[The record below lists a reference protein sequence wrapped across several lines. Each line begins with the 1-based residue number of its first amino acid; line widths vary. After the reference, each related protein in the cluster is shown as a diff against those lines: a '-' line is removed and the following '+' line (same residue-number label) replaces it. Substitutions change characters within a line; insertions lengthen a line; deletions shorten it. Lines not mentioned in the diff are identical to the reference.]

1 MKQKSQNRFL
11 AALLAVAMMLQM
23 LPMLAFAEDAPG
35 TGKKDVAWIGETGYP
50 SLEAAVTA
58 AGDGA
63 TITLGEGVYSLGG
76 TQNTQKVTTKS
87 LTFVGAG
94 VDKTKWQIQAPQTKY
109 GSDGWCNYSFDGS
122 DSITFQDMTVIG
134 SVYPDGTIKAEDT
147 QGYVRVQNIT
157 LKDCVFNGRADY
169 WGYTTTTFDN
179 VTFNAPGT
187 TESGI
192 SDTNYSLWTYTGNT
206 CTFKDCTFYSKGK
219 TINVYRH
226 TDPGEDVTVNF
237 ENCTVNS
244 NFATFALFSKTALN
258 INDRY
263 MGSHKF
269 IINININDPKTITA
283 ARDTT
288 TCSQVFGFGGK
299 TASNS
304 GRTEVY
310 WNNSVEPVW
319 KGGKIQT
326 HSYTDG
332 EHDKAFTYTY
342 SEWKKFDERNEWRD
356 VTKTCDYCHRELE
369 KHQETASVYRLQY
382 NLNGGTGDETA
393 YKDAFSH
400 EKENVTLAAAPTR
413 EGYKFAGWLSLNG
426 KLYNAG
432 SELVLTGDEV
442 FTAQWKKKD
451 EPVVNHTLTVTGG
464 TFAVK
469 NGDIDVTDT
478 LETSTD
484 EASGKQTC
492 LVPDGAEVTV
502 TLDQTKVPEGMVFD
516 LWSTGK
522 FDLPL
527 DQDCKAESIT
537 FTMNGDVDVAAQY
550 RSADIEDGS
559 DVVGPII
566 VGTAVVAG
574 GALVGYTLG
583 TDLVGQMWGLPY
595 FPSNRSALAMMLW
608 EDAGKPMPESEILYP
623 DVGQEEQDM
632 DLQHA
637 ARWAM
642 EHDLM
647 PDLNDQD
654 TELPPEQVKFYPD
667 NMVTKISVLRAW
679 KKAQDLKQNAQ

>member
-23 LPMLAFAEDAPG
+23 LPMLAFAEDATG
-35 TGKKDVAWIGETGYP
+35 TGKPVAWIKDPYDPAKNQGFT
-50 SLEAAVTA
+50 SLEEAVNKA
-58 AGDGA
+58 KSGA
-63 TITLGEGVYSLGG
+63 TIILEEGNYTLYGVPSVGS
-76 TQNTQKVTTKS
+76 TKGKD
-87 LTFVGAG
+87 LTFVGQG
-94 VDKTKWQIQAPQTKY
+94 PDKTTWRIGPTVLNPAFFGKEY
-109 GSDGWCNYSFDGS
+109 NGDYSFDGAGK
-122 DSITFQDMTVIG
+122 ITFKNMTLGTG
-134 SVYPDGTIKAEDT
+134 SADYLGFIRPDQTVVDHCEIYGKT
-147 QGYVRVQNIT
+147 
-157 LKDCVFNGRADY
+157 FY
-169 WGYTTTTFDN
+169 WGYTSAVFTDTTFYAPPKDYAIWTYSSPTMIFDN
-179 VTFNAPGT
+179 CTFNT
-187 TESGI
+187 T
-192 SDTNYSLWTYTGNT
+192 
-206 CTFKDCTFYSKGK
+206 GK
-219 TINVYRH
+219 AVNVY
-226 TDPGEDVTVNF
+226 TDFSAGKHDITVYFN
-237 ENCTVNS
+237 NCTVNS
-244 NFATFALFSKTALN
+244 SILNKQALN
-258 INDRY
+258 INDSNMRPY
-263 MGSHKF
+263 KY
-269 IINININDPKTITA
+269 IIHIDNPQTIDA
-283 ARDTT
+283 ALSNT
-288 TCSQVFGFGGK
+288 TCSQLFGFKEDKSTGFTGNTGYTDVYLGGDL
-299 TASNS
+299 
-304 GRTEVY
+304 
-310 WNNSVEPVW
+310 VW
-319 KGGKIQT
+319 TNGKMKT
-326 HSYTDG
+326 HSYTVG
-332 EHDKAFTYTY
+332 EKEDAYEITGRSDWTP
-342 SEWKKFDERNEWRD
+342 SVERVDECE
-356 VTKTCDYCHRELE
+356 VTKTCKYCGWTKKELE
-369 KHQETASVYRLQY
+369 HASVYRLQY
-382 NLNGGTGDETA
+382 NLNEGDGAENANYNDA
-393 YKDAFSH
+393 YSR
-400 EKENVTLAAAPTR
+400 EKESVKLAAAPTR
-413 EGYKFAGWLSLNG
+413 EGYQFAGWLSQNG
-426 KLYNAG
+426 KLYKAE

-442 FTAQWKKKD
+442 FTAYWKKD

-516 LWSTGK
+516 IWSTGE
-522 FDLPL
+522 LPL
-527 DQDCKAESIT
+527 GQDYKAESIT
-537 FTMNGDVDVAAQY
+537 FTMNDDVDVAAQY

-583 TDLVGQMWGLPY
+583 TDLVGKMWGLPY

>member
-23 LPMLAFAEDAPG
+23 LPMLAFADDAPDAHAVVNKRTG
-35 TGKKDVAWIGETGYP
+35 TSYT
-50 SLEAAVTA
+50 SLEVAVRAAQS
-58 AGDGA
+58 GD
-63 TITLGEGVYSLGG
+63 TIELGEGNYTLFGVPSVGS
-76 TQNTQKVTTKS
+76 TQGKD
-87 LTFVGAG
+87 LTFVGQG
-94 VDKTKWQIQAPQTKY
+94 TDKTTWKIGYKTDQPKAE
-109 GSDGWCNYSFDGS
+109 DCDYSFDGANNIKFEKMKLQCGTG
-122 DSITFQDMTVIG
+122 DYHGFARINNTV
-134 SVYPDGTIKAEDT
+134 VE
-147 QGYVRVQNIT
+147 
-157 LKDCVFNGRADY
+157 DCVINGKTFY
-169 WGYTTTTFDN
+169 WGYQSAEFINTIFNAPSGDYAIWTYSSPIMTFDTC
-179 VTFNAPGT
+179 TFNA
-187 TESGI
+187 SG
-192 SDTNYSLWTYTGNT
+192 
-206 CTFKDCTFYSKGK
+206 KV
-219 TINVYRH
+219 INVY
-226 TDPGEDVTVNF
+226 TDFSAGKHDITVNF
-237 ENCTVNS
+237 NNCTVNS
-244 NFATFALFSKTALN
+244 STFFLYKQALN
-258 INDRY
+258 INDSN
-263 MGSHKF
+263 MGSYKY
-269 IINININDPKTITA
+269 IININDPQTVTA
-283 ARDTT
+283 VRDTT

-299 TASNS
+299 KDNNS

-319 KGGKIQT
+319 KDGKMQT

-332 EHDKAFTYTY
+332 EHDNAFTTSY
-342 SEWKKFDERNEWRD
+342 SEWTRIDARNEMRD
-356 VTKTCDYCHRELE
+356 VTKTCNYCGWF
-369 KHQETASVYRLQY
+369 ETHKEIASVYRLQY
-382 NLNGGTGDETA
+382 NLNEGIGDATA
-393 YKDAFSH
+393 NYNDAFYH
-400 EKENVTLAAAPTR
+400 ENESVKLAAAPTR
-413 EGYKFAGWLSLNG
+413 EGYEFAGWLSLKG
-426 KLYNAG
+426 KLYKAE
-432 SELVLTGDEV
+432 SELEQLTGDEV
-442 FTAQWKKKD
+442 FTAQWKKD

-469 NGDIDVTDT
+469 NGGIDVTDT
-478 LETSTD
+478 LDTSTD

-522 FDLPL
+522 FELPL
-527 DQDCKAESIT
+527 DQDYKAESIT
-537 FTMNGDVDVAAQY
+537 FTMNDDVDVAAQY

>member
-1 MKQKSQNRFL
+1 MKQKSQNRFF

-23 LPMLAFAEDAPG
+23 LPMLAFADDALG
-35 TGKKDVAWIGETGYP
+35 TGKPVAWIGDQGYTSLVDAVKAAKKGETTTII
-50 SLEAAVTA
+50 L
-58 AGDGA
+58 GA
-63 TITLGEGVYSLGG
+63 DNYTLYGIKSDDTTKGKDLTFEGKGPG
-76 TQNTQKVTTKS
+76 VTT
-87 LTFVGAG
+87 
-94 VDKTKWQIQAPQTKY
+94 WQIGPEVPDPSKY
-109 GSDGWCNYSFDGS
+109 GTEYNGDYSFDGAGTV
-122 DSITFQDMTVIG
+122 TFKNMTLR
-134 SVYPDGTIKAEDT
+134 SGTNDYMGFI
-147 QGYVRVQNIT
+147 
-157 LKDCVFNGRADY
+157 RADHTVVDNCVINGKTFY
-169 WGYTTTTFDN
+169 WGYTSAVFKDT
-179 VTFNAPGT
+179 TFNAPAG
-187 TESGI
+187 
-192 SDTNYSLWTYTGNT
+192 DYALWTYCSPTMKFDH
-206 CTFKDCTFYSKGK
+206 CTFNTTGK
-219 TINVYRH
+219 AIYVH
-226 TDPGEDVTVNF
+226 TDGTKQNISVYFD
-237 ENCTVNS
+237 NCTVNS
-244 NFATFALFSKTALN
+244 ELMHNKTAMKIDDSN
-258 INDRY
+258 MDSYKFFIYIN
-263 MGSHKF
+263 
-269 IINININDPKTITA
+269 NINDPQTIDA
-283 ARDTT
+283 ARDTM
-288 TCSQVFGFGGK
+288 TCSKVFGFDGKSACNTGK
-299 TASNS
+299 TD
-304 GRTEVY
+304 VY
-310 WNNSVEPVW
+310 WNDELVW
-319 KGGKIQT
+319 SGGKMLT

-332 EHDKAFTYTY
+332 EHDQAFNYTY
-342 SEWKKFDERNEWRD
+342 SEWKKLDARNDVRDE
-356 VTKTCDYCHRELE
+356 TKTCKYCGWWKTYKDKDL
-369 KHQETASVYRLQY
+369 ASVYRLQY
-382 NLNGGTGDETA
+382 NLNEGVGDETA
-393 YKDAFSH
+393 DYNEHFYR
-400 EKENVTLAAAPTR
+400 ENESVTLAAEPTR
-413 EGYKFAGWLSLNG
+413 EGYQFAGWLSQNG
-426 KLYNAG
+426 KLYKAE

-442 FTAQWKKKD
+442 FTAYWKKD

-469 NGDIDVTDT
+469 NGDIDVTNT

-522 FDLPL
+522 FELPL
-527 DQDCKAESIT
+527 DQDYKAESIA
-537 FTMNGDVDVAAQY
+537 FTMNDDVDVAAQY

-583 TDLVGQMWGLPY
+583 TDLVGKMWGLPY

-637 ARWAM
+637 ARWSM

>member
-1 MKQKSQNRFL
+1 MKQKSQNRFF

-23 LPMLAFAEDAPG
+23 LPMLAFADDAADAHAVMNER
-35 TGKKDVAWIGETGYP
+35 TKIYYEFLKDAVI
-50 SLEAAVTA
+50 AAQS
-58 AGDGA
+58 GD
-63 TITLGEGVYSLGG
+63 TIELGEGNYTLYGVPSVGS
-76 TQNTQKVTTKS
+76 TQGKD
-87 LTFVGAG
+87 LTFVGQG
-94 VDKTKWQIQAPQTKY
+94 PDKTAWNIGALVPDPANFGTEY
-109 GSDGWCNYSFDGS
+109 NGDYSFDGAKTV
-122 DSITFQDMTVIG
+122 TFKNMTLRSGKVDYLGFIRIDNTVVENCVI
-134 SVYPDGTIKAEDT
+134 
-147 QGYVRVQNIT
+147 
-157 LKDCVFNGRADY
+157 NGKTDY
-169 WGYTTTTFDN
+169 WGYTSAVFKDT
-179 VTFNAPGT
+179 TFNAP
-187 TESGI
+187 S
-192 SDTNYSLWTYTGNT
+192 SNYALWTYCSPTMTFDT
-206 CTFKDCTFYSKGK
+206 CTFNANGK
-219 TINVYRH
+219 AINVY
-226 TDPGEDVTVNF
+226 TDYSAGAHDITVNF
-237 ENCTVNS
+237 NNCTVNS
-244 NFATFALFSKTALN
+244 NFQSYVSMFSNNKTALN
-258 INDRY
+258 INDSN
-263 MGSHKF
+263 MGSHKY
-269 IINININDPKTITA
+269 IINITDPHVTA

-288 TCSQVFGFGGK
+288 TCSQVFGYGGK
-299 TASNS
+299 AAT
-304 GRTEVY
+304 
-310 WNNSVEPVW
+310 NNKGKTDVHLNGELVW
-319 KGGKIQT
+319 TNGEMQT

-332 EHDKAFTYTY
+332 EHDKAFTTTY
-342 SEWKKFDERNEWRD
+342 SEWTKFDERNEWRD

-413 EGYKFAGWLSLNG
+413 EGYQFAGWLSLNG
-426 KLYNAG
+426 KLYKAE

-442 FTAQWKKKD
+442 FTAQWKKD

-527 DQDCKAESIT
+527 EQDYKAESIT
-537 FTMNGDVDVAAQY
+537 FTMNDDVDVAAQY

>member
-23 LPMLAFAEDAPG
+23 LPMLAFADDAPDAYAVKIDGKEGSYAKLEDA
-35 TGKKDVAWIGETGYP
+35 VR
-50 SLEAAVTA
+50 AASS
-58 AGDGA
+58 GD
-63 TITLGEGVYSLGG
+63 TIILGEGNYTLYKISSEGM
-76 TQNTQKVTTKS
+76 TKGKN
-87 LTFVGAG
+87 LTFVGQG
-94 VDKTKWQIQAPQTKY
+94 SDKTTWYIGAKVPDPNLLGTEY
-109 GSDGWCNYSFDGS
+109 NGDYSFDGAGTV
-122 DSITFQDMTVIG
+122 TFKNMTLRSGDKDYLGFIRIDNTVVENCVI
-134 SVYPDGTIKAEDT
+134 
-147 QGYVRVQNIT
+147 
-157 LKDCVFNGRADY
+157 NGKTDY
-169 WGYTTTTFDN
+169 WGYTSAKFIDT
-179 VTFNAPGT
+179 TFNAPNGQ
-187 TESGI
+187 
-192 SDTNYSLWTYTGNT
+192 YALWTYCSPIMTFDT
-206 CTFKDCTFYSKGK
+206 CTFNASGK
-219 TINVYRH
+219 VINVY
-226 TDPGEDVTVNF
+226 TDYNAGKHDITVYFN
-237 ENCTVNS
+237 NCTVNS
-244 NFATFALFSKTALN
+244 SSFGKQALN
-258 INDRY
+258 INDSN
-263 MGSHKF
+263 MGSYKY
-269 IINININDPKTITA
+269 IIKIYHPTVTA
-283 ARDTT
+283 ARDTM
-288 TCSQVFGFGGK
+288 TCSQVFGFK
-299 TASNS
+299 YNT

-319 KGGKIQT
+319 KEGKMQT

-332 EHDKAFTYTY
+332 EHDKAFTTTY
-342 SEWKKFDERNEWRD
+342 SEWTKFDERNEWRD

-413 EGYKFAGWLSLNG
+413 EGYQFAGWLSLNG
-426 KLYNAG
+426 KLYKAE

-442 FTAQWKKKD
+442 FTAQWKKN

-516 LWSTGK
+516 LWSTGN
-522 FDLPL
+522 FDLPQ
-527 DQDCKAESIT
+527 DQDYKAESIT

>member
-23 LPMLAFAEDAPG
+23 LPMLAFAEDAE
-35 TGKKDVAWIGETGYP
+35 TDVAWIGETGYP

-58 AGDGA
+58 AGEGA
-63 TITLGEGVYSLGG
+63 TITLGEGEYKLYKDISEG
-76 TQNTQKVTTKS
+76 TLAGKK
-87 LTFVGAG
+87 LTFVGKGA
-94 VDKTKWQIQAPQTKY
+94 DKTIW
-109 GSDGWCNYSFDGS
+109 N
-122 DSITFQDMTVIG
+122 IG
-134 SVYPDGTIKAEDT
+134 YAIDQPKAEDCDYDLGGAEKIT
-147 QGYVRVQNIT
+147 FEKMT
-157 LKDCVFNGRADY
+157 LKCGTGDYHGFARINNTVVEDCVIDGKTFY
-169 WGYTTTTFDN
+169 WGYKSAEFINT
-179 VTFNAPGT
+179 TFNAPNG
-187 TESGI
+187 
-192 SDTNYSLWTYTGNT
+192 DYALWTYSSPTMTFDN
-206 CTFKDCTFYSKGK
+206 CTFNATGK
-219 TINVYRH
+219 VINVY
-226 TDPGEDVTVNF
+226 TDYGAGKRDIKVNF
-237 ENCTVNS
+237 NNCTVNS
-244 NFATFALFSKTALN
+244 ISSFFARKQALN
-258 INDRY
+258 INDSNMAGYRY
-263 MGSHKF
+263 
-269 IINININDPKTITA
+269 IIHINNSTA
-283 ARDTT
+283 NLDEKDRDKT
-288 TCSQVFGFGGK
+288 TCSRMFGFGGK
-299 TASNS
+299 KDNNT
-304 GRTEVY
+304 GRTQVY
-310 WNNSVEPVW
+310 WNDELVW
-319 KGGKIQT
+319 NDGVKLT

-332 EHDKAFTYTY
+332 EHDKAFTTSY
-342 SEWKKFDERNEWRD
+342 SEWTSSDAERIAKRE
-356 VTKTCDYCHRELE
+356 VTKECKYCGWTKKEW
-369 KHQETASVYRLQY
+369 ETASVYRLQY
-382 NLNGGTGDETA
+382 NLNEGVGA
-393 YKDAFSH
+393 
-400 EKENVTLAAAPTR
+400 ENVDYSDANYRQNESVTLKAAPTR
-413 EGYKFAGWLSLNG
+413 EGYQFAGWLSLKG
-426 KLYNAG
+426 KLYKAG
-432 SELVLTGDEV
+432 SELEQLTGDEV
-442 FTAQWKKKD
+442 FTAYWKKD

-478 LETSTD
+478 LETSID

-522 FDLPL
+522 FDLPQE
-527 DQDCKAESIT
+527 QDYKAESIT
-537 FTMNGDVDVAAQY
+537 FTMNDDVDVAAQY

-583 TDLVGQMWGLPY
+583 TDLVGKMWGLPY

>member
-23 LPMLAFAEDAPG
+23 LPMLAFADDALG
-35 TGKKDVAWIGETGYP
+35 TGKVRNKRTGTIYT
-50 SLEAAVTA
+50 SLKEAVQQAES
-58 AGDGA
+58 DD
-63 TITLGEGVYSLGG
+63 TIELGEGNYTLYKIDSAD
-76 TQNTQKVTTKS
+76 TTKGKN
-87 LTFVGAG
+87 LTFVGQG
-94 VDKTKWQIQAPQTKY
+94 PDKTAWNIGDKVPDPAHY
-109 GSDGWCNYSFDGS
+109 GTEYNGDYSFDGAKTV
-122 DSITFQDMTVIG
+122 TFKNMTLRSGNVDYLGFIRIDNTVVENCVI
-134 SVYPDGTIKAEDT
+134 
-147 QGYVRVQNIT
+147 
-157 LKDCVFNGRADY
+157 NGKTDY
-169 WGYTTTTFDN
+169 WGYTSAVFTDT
-179 VTFNAPGT
+179 TFNAPNGQ
-187 TESGI
+187 
-192 SDTNYSLWTYTGNT
+192 YALWTYCSPTMTFNN
-206 CTFKDCTFYSKGK
+206 CTFNANGK
-219 TINVYRH
+219 VINVY
-226 TDPGEDVTVNF
+226 TDYSAGDHDITVNF
-237 ENCTVNS
+237 NNCTVNS
-244 NFATFALFSKTALN
+244 NFSPNVSRFSNNKTALN
-258 INDRY
+258 INDSN
-263 MGSHKF
+263 MGSHKY
-269 IINININDPKTITA
+269 IIKINDPKTITA
-283 ARDTT
+283 ARDKTT
-288 TCSQVFGFGGK
+288 TCSQMFGFGGK
-299 TASNS
+299 AATNNK
-304 GRTEVY
+304 GKTDVY
-310 WNNSVEPVW
+310 LNDELVW
-319 KGGKIQT
+319 TNGEMLT

-332 EHDKAFTYTY
+332 EHDKAFTTTY
-342 SEWKKFDERNEWRD
+342 SEWTRIDARNEWRD
-356 VTKTCDYCHRELE
+356 VTKTCNYCGRLLE
-369 KHQETASVYRLQY
+369 KHREVASVYRLQY
-382 NLNGGTGDETA
+382 NLNEGVGDETA
-393 YKDAFSH
+393 YEDAFSH
-400 EKENVTLAAAPTR
+400 ENESVTLAAAPTR
-413 EGYKFAGWLSLNG
+413 EGYQFAGWLSLNG
-426 KLYNAG
+426 KLYKAG

-442 FTAQWKKKD
+442 FTAQWKKD

-484 EASGKQTC
+484 ETSGKQTC

-527 DQDCKAESIT
+527 DQDYKAESIT

-583 TDLVGQMWGLPY
+583 TDLVGKMWGLPY

-642 EHDLM
+642 EHELL

-654 TELPPEQVKFYPD
+654 AELPPEQVKFYPD

>member
-35 TGKKDVAWIGETGYP
+35 TGEVWNKTKNNKKYT
-50 SLEAAVTA
+50 SLVTA
-58 AGDGA
+58 VQEASSGD
-63 TITLGEGVYSLGG
+63 TIILGEGNYTLFEKNNNHAKAG
-76 TQNTQKVTTKS
+76 NKD
-87 LTFVGAG
+87 LTFVGQGPDVTAWNIG
-94 VDKTKWQIQAPQTKY
+94 AEVPDPSKY
-109 GSDGWCNYSFDGS
+109 GTEYNGDYSFDGAGK
-122 DSITFQDMTVIG
+122 ITFKNMTLRSGKVDYLGFIRPDQTVVDNCVI
-134 SVYPDGTIKAEDT
+134 
-147 QGYVRVQNIT
+147 
-157 LKDCVFNGRADY
+157 NGRTHY
-169 WGYTTTTFDN
+169 WGYTSAVFTDTTFNTPEDDYALWTYSSPTMIFDN
-179 VTFNAPGT
+179 CTFNADGA
-187 TESGI
+187 
-192 SDTNYSLWTYTGNT
+192 
-206 CTFKDCTFYSKGK
+206 KGK
-219 TINVYRH
+219 VINVYTEGTTQDIR
-226 TDPGEDVTVNF
+226 VYFN
-237 ENCTVNS
+237 NCTVNS
-244 NFATFALFSKTALN
+244 SKLGKQVLK
-258 INDRY
+258 INDRFMRPY
-263 MGSHKF
+263 KF
-269 IINININDPKTITA
+269 IVYINNPHINATA
-283 ARDTT
+283 ARDKM
-288 TCSQVFGFGGK
+288 TCSQLFGFGSDQDSNTGYTDVYLNGDLVWTNGK
-299 TASNS
+299 M
-304 GRTEVY
+304 
-310 WNNSVEPVW
+310 
-319 KGGKIQT
+319 KT

-332 EHDKAFTYTY
+332 EKEDAYEITGRSDWTP
-342 SEWKKFDERNEWRD
+342 SVERVDECE
-356 VTKTCDYCHRELE
+356 VTKTCKYCGWTKKELE
-369 KHQETASVYRLQY
+369 HASVYRLQY
-382 NLNGGTGDETA
+382 NLNEGVGDETA
-393 YKDAFSH
+393 YKDAYSR
-400 EKENVTLAAAPTR
+400 EKESVTLAAEPTR
-413 EGYKFAGWLSLNG
+413 EGYQFAGWLSQNG
-426 KLYNAG
+426 KLYKAE

-442 FTAQWKKKD
+442 FTAYWKKD

-469 NGDIDVTDT
+469 DGDIDVTDT

-516 LWSTGK
+516 LWSTGE
-522 FDLPL
+522 LPL
-527 DQDCKAESIT
+527 DQDYKAESIT

>member
-23 LPMLAFAEDAPG
+23 LPMLAFADDAPDAYAVKID
-35 TGKKDVAWIGETGYP
+35 GKEGSYAKLVDAVK
-50 SLEAAVTA
+50 AASS
-58 AGDGA
+58 GD
-63 TITLGEGVYSLGG
+63 TIILGEGNYTLYGIKSDD
-76 TQNTQKVTTKS
+76 TTKGKN
-87 LTFVGAG
+87 LTFVGQG
-94 VDKTKWQIQAPQTKY
+94 PDKTAWNIGDKVPDPSKY
-109 GSDGWCNYSFDGS
+109 GTEYNGDYSFDDAGTV
-122 DSITFQDMTVIG
+122 TFKNMTLRSGVVDYLGFIRIDNTVVENCVI
-134 SVYPDGTIKAEDT
+134 
-147 QGYVRVQNIT
+147 
-157 LKDCVFNGRADY
+157 NGKTDY
-169 WGYTTTTFDN
+169 WGYTSAVFKDT
-179 VTFNAPGT
+179 TFNAP
-187 TESGI
+187 S
-192 SDTNYSLWTYTGNT
+192 SNYALWTYCSPTMTFNN
-206 CTFKDCTFYSKGK
+206 CTFNANGK
-219 TINVYRH
+219 AINVY
-226 TDPGEDVTVNF
+226 TDYSAGDHDITVNF
-237 ENCTVNS
+237 NNCTVNS
-244 NFATFALFSKTALN
+244 NFQSYVSMFSNNKTALN
-258 INDRY
+258 INDSN
-263 MGSHKF
+263 MGSHKY
-269 IINININDPKTITA
+269 IININDPKTITA
-283 ARDTT
+283 ARDKTT
-288 TCSQVFGFGGK
+288 TCSQMFGFGGK
-299 TASNS
+299 AATNNK
-304 GRTEVY
+304 GKTDVY
-310 WNNSVEPVW
+310 LNGELVW
-319 KGGKIQT
+319 TNGKMRT

-332 EHDKAFTYTY
+332 EHDQAFTTTY
-342 SEWKKFDERNEWRD
+342 SEWKTIDARNEWRD
-356 VTKTCDYCHRELE
+356 VTKTCNYCGRLLE
-369 KHQETASVYRLQY
+369 EHKEIASVYRLQY
-382 NLNGGTGDETA
+382 NLNEGAGDETA
-393 YKDAFSH
+393 NYNDAFYH
-400 EKENVTLAAAPTR
+400 ENESVTLAAKPTR
-413 EGYKFAGWLSLNG
+413 EGYEFAGWLSLNG

-432 SELVLTGDEV
+432 SELELTGDEV

-469 NGDIDVTDT
+469 DGDIDVTDT

-516 LWSTGK
+516 LWSTGE
-522 FDLPL
+522 LPL
-527 DQDCKAESIT
+527 DQDYKAESIT

-637 ARWAM
+637 ARWSM

>member
-23 LPMLAFAEDAPG
+23 LPMLAFADGTTG
-35 TGKKDVAWIGETGYP
+35 TGNAHAVKIGNTVYP
-50 SLEAAVTA
+50 SLEAAVRA
-58 AGDGA
+58 AASAPGNSA
-63 TITLGEGVYSLGG
+63 TITLGEGEYELYGAINREEGILVG
-76 TQNTQKVTTKS
+76 KE
-87 LTFVGAG
+87 LTFVGQG
-94 VDKTKWQIQAPQTKY
+94 VGKTTWKIGY
-109 GSDGWCNYSFDGS
+109 RSDEYSGEDADYDLGGAEK
-122 DSITFQDMTVIG
+122 ITFEKMTLQC
-134 SVYPDGTIKAEDT
+134 GTGDYHGFAYIWNT
-147 QGYVRVQNIT
+147 VV
-157 LKDCVFNGRADY
+157 KDCVINGKTDF
-169 WGYTTTTFDN
+169 WGYTSAEFIDT
-179 VTFNAPGT
+179 TFNAPNGQ
-187 TESGI
+187 
-192 SDTNYSLWTYTGNT
+192 YALWTYCSPTMTFDN
-206 CTFKDCTFYSKGK
+206 CTFNASGK
-219 TINVYRH
+219 VINVY
-226 TDPGEDVTVNF
+226 TDYSAEKFDITVNF
-237 ENCTVNS
+237 NNCTVNS
-244 NFATFALFSKTALN
+244 SNGFLDKQALI
-258 INDRY
+258 INDKNRGNY
-263 MGSHKF
+263 KY
-269 IINININDPKTITA
+269 IINIKDPHVTA
-283 ARDTT
+283 ARSTT
-288 TCSQVFGFGGK
+288 TCSQVFGFK
-299 TASNS
+299 YNT

-319 KGGKIQT
+319 KDGEMQT

-332 EHDKAFTYTY
+332 EHDHVVITTY
-342 SEWKKFDERNEWRD
+342 SEWTKFDARNEWRD
-356 VTKTCDYCHRELE
+356 VTKTCDYCHRSKTHKEV
-369 KHQETASVYRLQY
+369 ASVYRLQY
-382 NLNGGTGDETA
+382 NLNGGVGDETA
-393 YKDAFSH
+393 DYNEAFYR
-400 EKENVTLAAAPTR
+400 ENESVTLAAAPKR
-413 EGYKFAGWLSLNG
+413 EGYQFAGWLSLNG
-426 KLYNAG
+426 TLYKAE

-442 FTAQWKKKD
+442 FTAQWKKD

-484 EASGKQTC
+484 ETSGKQTC

-516 LWSTGK
+516 LWSTGN
-522 FDLPL
+522 FDLPQ
-527 DQDCKAESIT
+527 DQDYKAESIA

-574 GALVGYTLG
+574 GALVGYTLD
-583 TDLVGQMWGLPY
+583 TDLVGKMWGLPY

-637 ARWAM
+637 ARWSM

>member
-23 LPMLAFAEDAPG
+23 LPMLAFAAEETTSTAGQPLKAPKVNLVQDNK
-35 TGKKDVAWIGETGYP
+35 TTLCDNVE
-50 SLEAAVTA
+50 SAVTA
-58 AGDGA
+58 AKSGA
-63 TITLGEGVYSLGG
+63 TIELGEGNYTLYNVGSEG
-76 TQNTQKVTTKS
+76 KTKGKD
-87 LTFVGAG
+87 LTFVGQGIGITAWNIG
-94 VDKTKWQIQAPQTKY
+94 AEVPDPKNY
-109 GSDGWCNYSFDGS
+109 GTEYNGDYSFDGAGK
-122 DSITFQDMTVIG
+122 ITFKNMTLRSGDKDYLGFIRPDHTVVDNCVI
-134 SVYPDGTIKAEDT
+134 
-147 QGYVRVQNIT
+147 
-157 LKDCVFNGRADY
+157 NGKTFY
-169 WGYTTTTFDN
+169 WGYTSAVFTDT
-179 VTFNAPGT
+179 TFNAP
-187 TESGI
+187 SK
-192 SDTNYSLWTYTGNT
+192 DYALWTYSSPTMIFDN
-206 CTFKDCTFYSKGK
+206 CTFNTTGK
-219 TINVYRH
+219 AINVYADHEAGSHDIR
-226 TDPGEDVTVNF
+226 VYFN
-237 ENCTVNS
+237 NCTVNS
-244 NFATFALFSKTALN
+244 SILNKQALN
-258 INDRY
+258 INDSNMRPY
-263 MGSHKF
+263 KY
-269 IINININDPKTITA
+269 IIHIDNPQTITA
-283 ARDTT
+283 ALSNT
-288 TCSQVFGFGGK
+288 TCSQLFGFKEDKTTGFTGNTGYTDVYLDGDLVWTDGK
-299 TASNS
+299 M
-304 GRTEVY
+304 
-310 WNNSVEPVW
+310 
-319 KGGKIQT
+319 KT
-326 HSYTDG
+326 HSYTVG
-332 EHDKAFTYTY
+332 EKEDAYEITGRSDWTPSGAERIDKR
-342 SEWKKFDERNEWRD
+342 E
-356 VTKTCDYCHRELE
+356 VTKTCDYCGWTKKEW
-369 KHQETASVYRLQY
+369 ETASVYRLQY
-382 NLNGGTGDETA
+382 NLNEGVGAENVD
-393 YKDAFSH
+393 YSDAFSH
-400 EKENVTLAAAPTR
+400 ENESVTLAAAPTR
-413 EGYKFAGWLSLNG
+413 EGYQFAGWLSLNG
-426 KLYNAG
+426 KLYRAG

-442 FTAQWKKKD
+442 FTAQWKKD

-469 NGDIDVTDT
+469 NGGIDVTDT

-527 DQDCKAESIT
+527 EQDYKAESIT
-537 FTMNGDVDVAAQY
+537 FTMNDDVDVAAQY

>member
-1 MKQKSQNRFL
+1 MT
-11 AALLAVAMMLQM
+11 
-23 LPMLAFAEDAPG
+23 E
-35 TGKKDVAWIGETGYP
+35 KKYVAWIGNKGYT
-50 SLEAAVTA
+50 SLEDAVDAASSVAPT
-58 AGDGA
+58 
-63 TITLGEGVYSLGG
+63 TIKLGEGVYSLGG
-76 TQNTQKVTTKS
+76 TENTQKVTDKS

-94 VDKTKWQIQAPQTKY
+94 VDKTKWQIQAPQAPY

-122 DSITFQDMTVIG
+122 NSITFQDMTVIG

-169 WGYTTTTFDN
+169 WGYTSTTFDN
-179 VTFNAPGT
+179 VTFNSPGT
-187 TESGI
+187 AESEI
-192 SDTNYSLWTYTGNT
+192 NDTNYSLWTYTGKT
-206 CTFKDCTFYSKGK
+206 YTFRDCTFNSKGK

-226 TDPGEDVTVNF
+226 VDPGYDVTVNF

-244 NFATFALFSKTALN
+244 NFALSALFSKTALS
-258 INDRY
+258 IGDHTF
-263 MGSHKF
+263 GSSKYILN
-269 IINININDPKTITA
+269 IINPHVTA
-283 ARDTT
+283 ARDNI
-288 TCSQVFGFGGK
+288 TCSQVFGFGD
-299 TASNS
+299 NS
-304 GRTEVY
+304 GKNTGRTDVY
-310 WNNSVEPVW
+310 LNGALVW
-319 KGGKIQT
+319 TGGKMQT

-332 EHDKAFTYTY
+332 EKEERAYRDGEKEESAYITTDR
-342 SEWKKFDERNEWRD
+342 SEWTPSGAERIDKCE
-356 VTKTCDYCHRELE
+356 VTKKCKYCGWTKKEWE
-369 KHQETASVYRLQY
+369 YASVYRLQY
-382 NLNGGTGDETA
+382 NLNEGVGA
-393 YKDAFSH
+393 
-400 EKENVTLAAAPTR
+400 ENVDYSDANYRQNVSVKLAAAPTR
-413 EGYKFAGWLSLNG
+413 EGYEFAGWLSLKG
-426 KLYNAG
+426 KLYKAE
-432 SELVLTGDEV
+432 SELEQLTGDEV
-442 FTAQWKKKD
+442 FTAQWKKD

-469 NGDIDVTDT
+469 NGGIDVTDT
-478 LETSTD
+478 LDTSTD

-522 FDLPL
+522 FELPL
-527 DQDCKAESIT
+527 DQDYKAESIA

>member
-23 LPMLAFAEDAPG
+23 LPMLAFADDAPG
-35 TGKKDVAWIGETGYP
+35 TGEVLNKRTGTIYTSLKDAVK
-50 SLEAAVTA
+50 AASS
-58 AGDGA
+58 GD
-63 TITLGEGVYSLGG
+63 TIILGEGNYTLYGISSAD
-76 TQNTQKVTTKS
+76 TTKGKD
-87 LTFVGAG
+87 LTFVGQG
-94 VDKTKWQIQAPQTKY
+94 PDKTAWNIGALVPDPANFGTEY
-109 GSDGWCNYSFDGS
+109 NGDYSFDGAKTV
-122 DSITFQDMTVIG
+122 TFKNMTLRSGDKDYLGFIRIDNTVVENCVI
-134 SVYPDGTIKAEDT
+134 
-147 QGYVRVQNIT
+147 
-157 LKDCVFNGRADY
+157 NGETFY
-169 WGYTTTTFDN
+169 WGYKSAVFTNT
-179 VTFNAPGT
+179 TFNAPDGR
-187 TESGI
+187 
-192 SDTNYSLWTYTGNT
+192 YALWTYSSPIMTFDT
-206 CTFKDCTFYSKGK
+206 CTFNASGK
-219 TINVYRH
+219 VINVY
-226 TDPGEDVTVNF
+226 TDFSAGKHDITVNF
-237 ENCTVNS
+237 NNCTVNS
-244 NFATFALFSKTALN
+244 SSGKTALN
-258 INDRY
+258 INDSN
-263 MGSHKF
+263 MGSYKY
-269 IINININDPKTITA
+269 ILNITGDNHVTA
-283 ARDTT
+283 ERDTT
-288 TCSQVFGFGGK
+288 TCTQLFGFGGK
-299 TASNS
+299 LNELIKNSNS
-304 GRTEVY
+304 GRTEV
-310 WNNSVEPVW
+310 NIDGKCVW
-319 KGGKIQT
+319 KEGRMQT
-326 HSYTDG
+326 HAYTDG
-332 EHDKAFTYTY
+332 EHDNAFTTSY
-342 SEWKKFDERNEWRD
+342 SEWETIDARNEWRD
-356 VTKTCDYCHRELE
+356 VTKTCDYCGWS
-369 KHQETASVYRLQY
+369 ETQKEIASVYRLQY
-382 NLNGGTGDETA
+382 NLNEGVGDENA
-393 YKDAFSH
+393 NYNDAFSH
-400 EKENVTLAAAPTR
+400 ENESVTLAAAPTR
-413 EGYKFAGWLSLNG
+413 EGYQFAGWLSLNG
-426 KLYNAG
+426 KLYKAG

-442 FTAQWKKKD
+442 FTAQWKKD

-469 NGDIDVTDT
+469 NGGIDVTDT
-478 LETSTD
+478 LDTSTD

-516 LWSTGK
+516 LWSTGE
-522 FDLPL
+522 LPL
-527 DQDCKAESIT
+527 DQDYKAESIT

-583 TDLVGQMWGLPY
+583 TDLVGKMWGLPY

>member
-11 AALLAVAMMLQM
+11 AALLAVAMMLQI
-23 LPMLAFAEDAPG
+23 LPMLAFADDAPDAYAVKID
-35 TGKKDVAWIGETGYP
+35 GKEGSYAKLVDAVK
-50 SLEAAVTA
+50 AASS
-58 AGDGA
+58 GD
-63 TITLGEGVYSLGG
+63 TIILGEGNYTLYGIKSDD
-76 TQNTQKVTTKS
+76 TTKGKN
-87 LTFVGAG
+87 LTFVGQG
-94 VDKTKWQIQAPQTKY
+94 TDKTAWNIGALVPDPANFGTEY
-109 GSDGWCNYSFDGS
+109 NGDYSFDGAGTV
-122 DSITFQDMTVIG
+122 TFKNMTLRSGDANYLGFIRANNTVVDHCVI
-134 SVYPDGTIKAEDT
+134 
-147 QGYVRVQNIT
+147 
-157 LKDCVFNGRADY
+157 NGKTFY
-169 WGYTTTTFDN
+169 WGYESAVFNNTIFNAPTGDYAIWTYSSPTMTFDN
-179 VTFNAPGT
+179 CTFNA
-187 TESGI
+187 
-192 SDTNYSLWTYTGNT
+192 TG
-206 CTFKDCTFYSKGK
+206 KV
-219 TINVYRH
+219 INVY
-226 TDPGEDVTVNF
+226 TDYGAGKQDITVNF
-237 ENCTVNS
+237 NNCTVKS
-244 NFATFALFSKTALN
+244 ISWTSAATFKTALKIDDHN
-258 INDRY
+258 
-263 MGSHKF
+263 MGSYKY
-269 IINININDPKTITA
+269 IININNPTVTA

-288 TCSQVFGFGGK
+288 TCSQVFGFGDKKGVK
-299 TASNS
+299 EGNNS

-310 WNNSVEPVW
+310 WNNNAEPVW
-319 KGGKIQT
+319 KEGKMQT

-342 SEWKKFDERNEWRD
+342 SEWRKIDARNETRD
-356 VTKTCDYCHRELE
+356 ETKTCNYCGWW
-369 KHQETASVYRLQY
+369 ETYKNKDVASVYRLQY
-382 NLNGGTGDETA
+382 NLNEGVGAENADYNDA
-393 YKDAFSH
+393 YSR
-400 EKENVTLAAAPTR
+400 EKESVKLAAAPTR
-413 EGYKFAGWLSLNG
+413 EGYQFAGWLSLNG
-426 KLYNAG
+426 TLYKAG

-442 FTAQWKKKD
+442 FTAQWKKD

-469 NGDIDVTDT
+469 DGDIDVTDT

-516 LWSTGK
+516 LWSTGN

-527 DQDCKAESIT
+527 DQDYKAESIA
-537 FTMNGDVDVAAQY
+537 FTMTGDVDVAAQY

-637 ARWAM
+637 ARWSM
-642 EHDLM
+642 EHDLL

-654 TELPPEQVKFYPD
+654 AELPPEQVKFYPD

>member
-23 LPMLAFAEDAPG
+23 LPMLAFAEDAAG
-35 TGKKDVAWIGETGYP
+35 TENAYAVMNKRTGTYYE
-50 SLEAAVTA
+50 SLQDAVIAAES
-58 AGDGA
+58 DD
-63 TITLGEGVYSLGG
+63 TITLGEGEYELYGNIKESEKILLG
-76 TQNTQKVTTKS
+76 KE
-87 LTFVGAG
+87 LTFVGQG
-94 VDKTKWQIQAPQTKY
+94 DKTIWKIRY
-109 GSDGWCNYSFDGS
+109 NYEQPVYEDCDYDLGGAEKV
-122 DSITFQDMTVIG
+122 TFENMKLQCGTGDYHGFARINNTV
-134 SVYPDGTIKAEDT
+134 V
-147 QGYVRVQNIT
+147 
-157 LKDCVFNGRADY
+157 KDCTIDGKTFY
-169 WGYTTTTFDN
+169 WGYKSAEFINT
-179 VTFNAPGT
+179 TFNAPGF
-187 TESGI
+187 
-192 SDTNYSLWTYTGNT
+192 DYALWTYCSPTMTFDT
-206 CTFKDCTFYSKGK
+206 CTFNTTGK
-219 TINVYRH
+219 AIYVH
-226 TDPGEDVTVNF
+226 TDGTKQDITVYFN
-237 ENCTVNS
+237 NCTVNS
-244 NFATFALFSKTALN
+244 ELMLNKTAMKIDDSN
-258 INDRY
+258 

-269 IINININDPKTITA
+269 IIYINNPQTIDA
-283 ARDTT
+283 ARDTM
-288 TCSQVFGFGGK
+288 TCSKVFGFDGK
-299 TASNS
+299 SACNT

-310 WNNSVEPVW
+310 WNDSVEPVW
-319 KGGKIQT
+319 KDGKMQT

-342 SEWKKFDERNEWRD
+342 SKWTKFDERNEWRD

-413 EGYKFAGWLSLNG
+413 EGYQFAGWLSLNG
-426 KLYNAG
+426 KLYKAG

-442 FTAQWKKKD
+442 FTAQWKKD

-464 TFAVK
+464 IFAVK

-516 LWSTGK
+516 IWSTGE
-522 FDLPL
+522 LPL
-527 DQDCKAESIT
+527 DQDYKAESIT

-583 TDLVGQMWGLPY
+583 TDLVGKMWGLPY

>member
-23 LPMLAFAEDAPG
+23 LPMLAFAEDALG
-35 TGKKDVAWIGETGYP
+35 TGKVRNKRTGTIYTSLKEAVQQAW
-50 SLEAAVTA
+50 SS
-58 AGDGA
+58 D
-63 TITLGEGVYSLGG
+63 TIELGEGNYTLFEKKNNHAKAG
-76 TQNTQKVTTKS
+76 NKD
-87 LTFVGAG
+87 LTFVGQG
-94 VDKTKWQIQAPQTKY
+94 PDKTAWNIGDEVPDPSKY
-109 GSDGWCNYSFDGS
+109 GTEYNGDYSFDGAGK
-122 DSITFQDMTVIG
+122 ITFKNMTLHSGKVDYLGFIRADHTVVENCVI
-134 SVYPDGTIKAEDT
+134 
-147 QGYVRVQNIT
+147 
-157 LKDCVFNGRADY
+157 NGKTDY
-169 WGYTTTTFDN
+169 WGYTSAVFTDT
-179 VTFNAPGT
+179 TFNAPEGQ
-187 TESGI
+187 
-192 SDTNYSLWTYTGNT
+192 YALWTYCSPTMTFDN
-206 CTFKDCTFYSKGK
+206 CTFNAKGK
-219 TINVYRH
+219 VVNVYTEGTTQDIR
-226 TDPGEDVTVNF
+226 VYFN
-237 ENCTVNS
+237 NCTVNAS
-244 NFATFALFSKTALN
+244 SKLGKQALT
-258 INDRY
+258 INDCFMRPY
-263 MGSHKF
+263 KF
-269 IINININDPKTITA
+269 IVYINNPHINADATLDK
-283 ARDTT
+283 T
-288 TCSQVFGFGGK
+288 TCSKLFGFDNETAKNNGYTDVYLNGDLVWTNGK
-299 TASNS
+299 M
-304 GRTEVY
+304 
-310 WNNSVEPVW
+310 
-319 KGGKIQT
+319 KT

-332 EHDKAFTYTY
+332 EHDKAFTPSY
-342 SEWKKFDERNEWRD
+342 SEWTSSGADRIDKCE
-356 VTKTCDYCHRELE
+356 VTKTCDYCGWTKKEWE
-369 KHQETASVYRLQY
+369 YASVYRLQY
-382 NLNGGTGDETA
+382 NLNEGIGDATA
-393 YKDAFSH
+393 DYSDANYR
-400 EKENVTLAAAPTR
+400 ENESVTLAAAPTR
-413 EGYKFAGWLSLNG
+413 EGYQFAGWLSLKG
-426 KLYNAG
+426 KLYNAEE
-432 SELVLTGDEV
+432 SVPALTGDEV
-442 FTAQWKKKD
+442 FTAQWKKD

-516 LWSTGK
+516 LWSTGE
-522 FDLPL
+522 LPL
-527 DQDCKAESIT
+527 DQDYKAESIT
-537 FTMNGDVDVAAQY
+537 FTMNDDVDVAAQY

-583 TDLVGQMWGLPY
+583 TDLVGKMWGLPY

-642 EHDLM
+642 EHELL

-654 TELPPEQVKFYPD
+654 AELPPEQVKFYPD

>member
-23 LPMLAFAEDAPG
+23 LPMLAFADGTTG
-35 TGKKDVAWIGETGYP
+35 TGNAHAVKIGNTVYP
-50 SLEAAVTA
+50 SLEAAVRA
-58 AGDGA
+58 AASAPGNSA
-63 TITLGEGVYSLGG
+63 TITLGEGEYELYGAINREEGILVG
-76 TQNTQKVTTKS
+76 KE
-87 LTFVGAG
+87 LTFVGQG
-94 VDKTKWQIQAPQTKY
+94 VGKTTWKIGY
-109 GSDGWCNYSFDGS
+109 RSDEYSGEDADYDLGGAEK
-122 DSITFQDMTVIG
+122 ITFEKMTLQC
-134 SVYPDGTIKAEDT
+134 GTGDYHGFAYIWNT
-147 QGYVRVQNIT
+147 VV
-157 LKDCVFNGRADY
+157 KDCVINGKTDF
-169 WGYTTTTFDN
+169 WGYTSAEFIDT
-179 VTFNAPGT
+179 TFNAPNGQ
-187 TESGI
+187 
-192 SDTNYSLWTYTGNT
+192 YALWTYCSPTMTFDN
-206 CTFKDCTFYSKGK
+206 CTFNASGK
-219 TINVYRH
+219 VINVY
-226 TDPGEDVTVNF
+226 TDYSAEKFDITVNF
-237 ENCTVNS
+237 NNCTVNS
-244 NFATFALFSKTALN
+244 SNGFLDKQALI
-258 INDRY
+258 INDKNRGNY
-263 MGSHKF
+263 KY
-269 IINININDPKTITA
+269 IINIKDPHVTA
-283 ARDTT
+283 ARSTT
-288 TCSQVFGFGGK
+288 TCSQVFGFK
-299 TASNS
+299 YNT

-319 KGGKIQT
+319 KDGEMQT

-332 EHDKAFTYTY
+332 EHDHVVITTY
-342 SEWKKFDERNEWRD
+342 SEWTKFDARNEWRD
-356 VTKTCDYCHRELE
+356 VTKTCDYCHRSKTHKEV
-369 KHQETASVYRLQY
+369 ASVYRLQY
-382 NLNGGTGDETA
+382 NLNGGVGDETA
-393 YKDAFSH
+393 DYNEAFYR
-400 EKENVTLAAAPTR
+400 ENESVTLAAEPTR
-413 EGYKFAGWLSLNG
+413 EGYQFAGWLSLNG
-426 KLYNAG
+426 TLYKAE

-442 FTAQWKKKD
+442 FTAQWKKD

-469 NGDIDVTDT
+469 DGGIDVTDT

-522 FDLPL
+522 FELPL
-527 DQDCKAESIT
+527 EQDYKAESIA
-537 FTMNGDVDVAAQY
+537 FTMNDDVDVAAQY

-583 TDLVGQMWGLPY
+583 TDLVGKMWGLPY

-667 NMVTKISVLRAW
+667 NMVTKIGVLRAW

>member
-1 MKQKSQNRFL
+1 MKQKSQNRFF

-23 LPMLAFAEDAPG
+23 LPMLAFADDALG
-35 TGKKDVAWIGETGYP
+35 TGKVRNKRTGTIYT
-50 SLEAAVTA
+50 SLVTA
-58 AGDGA
+58 VQEAWSGD
-63 TITLGEGVYSLGG
+63 TIELGEGNYTLFEKNNNHAKAG
-76 TQNTQKVTTKS
+76 NKN
-87 LTFVGAG
+87 LTFVGQG
-94 VDKTKWQIQAPQTKY
+94 PDKTAWNIGDEVPDPSKY
-109 GSDGWCNYSFDGS
+109 GTEYNGDYSFDGAGK
-122 DSITFQDMTVIG
+122 ITFKNMTLRSGNVDYLGFIRPDQTVVDHCVI
-134 SVYPDGTIKAEDT
+134 
-147 QGYVRVQNIT
+147 
-157 LKDCVFNGRADY
+157 NGKTAY
-169 WGYTTTTFDN
+169 WGYTSAVFTDTTFNTPENDYALWTYSSPTMIFDN
-179 VTFNAPGT
+179 CTFNA
-187 TESGI
+187 
-192 SDTNYSLWTYTGNT
+192 NGN
-206 CTFKDCTFYSKGK
+206 KGK
-219 TINVYRH
+219 VINVYTEGTTQDIR
-226 TDPGEDVTVNF
+226 VYFN
-237 ENCTVNS
+237 NCTVNS
-244 NFATFALFSKTALN
+244 SKLGKQVLK
-258 INDRY
+258 INDRFMRPY
-263 MGSHKF
+263 KF
-269 IINININDPKTITA
+269 IVYINNPHINATA
-283 ARDTT
+283 ARDKM
-288 TCSQVFGFGGK
+288 TCSQLFGFDSDQDSNTGYTDVYLDGDLVWTNGK
-299 TASNS
+299 M
-304 GRTEVY
+304 
-310 WNNSVEPVW
+310 
-319 KGGKIQT
+319 KT

-332 EHDKAFTYTY
+332 EKEDAYEITGRSDWTP
-342 SEWKKFDERNEWRD
+342 SVERVDECE
-356 VTKTCDYCHRELE
+356 VTKKCKYCGWTKKELE
-369 KHQETASVYRLQY
+369 HASVYRLQY
-382 NLNGGTGDETA
+382 NLNEGDGDETA
-393 YKDAFSH
+393 YKDAYSR
-400 EKENVTLAAAPTR
+400 EKESVKLAAAPTR
-413 EGYKFAGWLSLNG
+413 EGYQFAGWLSQNG
-426 KLYNAG
+426 KLYKAE

-442 FTAQWKKKD
+442 FTAYWKKD

-469 NGDIDVTDT
+469 DGDIDVTDT

-527 DQDCKAESIT
+527 DQDYKAESIA
-537 FTMNGDVDVAAQY
+537 FTMNDDVDVAAQY

-583 TDLVGQMWGLPY
+583 TDLVGKMWGLPY

-654 TELPPEQVKFYPD
+654 AELPPEQVKFYPD

>member
-35 TGKKDVAWIGETGYP
+35 TGEVLNKRTGTIYT
-50 SLEAAVTA
+50 SLVDAVREAES
-58 AGDGA
+58 DD
-63 TITLGEGVYSLGG
+63 TITLGEGNYTLYKISSGG
-76 TQNTQKVTTKS
+76 MTNGKN
-87 LTFVGAG
+87 LTFVGQG
-94 VDKTKWQIQAPQTKY
+94 PDKTAWNIGAKVPDPANFGTEY
-109 GSDGWCNYSFDGS
+109 NGDYSFDGAGTV
-122 DSITFQDMTVIG
+122 TFKNMTLRSGNANYLGFIRANNTVVDHCVI
-134 SVYPDGTIKAEDT
+134 
-147 QGYVRVQNIT
+147 
-157 LKDCVFNGRADY
+157 NGKTFY
-169 WGYTTTTFDN
+169 WGYESAKFINT
-179 VTFNAPGT
+179 TFNAP
-187 TESGI
+187 SGDYAI
-192 SDTNYSLWTYTGNT
+192 WTYSSPIMTFDT
-206 CTFKDCTFYSKGK
+206 CTFNATGK
-219 TINVYRH
+219 VINVY
-226 TDPGEDVTVNF
+226 TDYGAGKQDITVNF
-237 ENCTVNS
+237 NNCTVNS
-244 NFATFALFSKTALN
+244 STFFLYKQALN
-258 INDRY
+258 INDSN
-263 MGSHKF
+263 MGSYKY
-269 IINININDPKTITA
+269 IININDPQTVTA
-283 ARDTT
+283 VRDTT

-299 TASNS
+299 KDNNS

-319 KGGKIQT
+319 KDGKMQT

-332 EHDKAFTYTY
+332 EHDNAFTTSY
-342 SEWKKFDERNEWRD
+342 SEWETIDARNEWRD
-356 VTKTCDYCHRELE
+356 VTKTCDYCGWS
-369 KHQETASVYRLQY
+369 ETQKEIASVYRLQY
-382 NLNGGTGDETA
+382 NLNEGVGDENA
-393 YKDAFSH
+393 NYNDAFSH
-400 EKENVTLAAAPTR
+400 ENESVTLAAAPTR
-413 EGYKFAGWLSLNG
+413 EGYQFAGWLSLNG
-426 KLYNAG
+426 KLYKAG

-442 FTAQWKKKD
+442 FTAQWKKD

-522 FDLPL
+522 FDLPQE
-527 DQDCKAESIT
+527 QDYKAESIT
-537 FTMNGDVDVAAQY
+537 FTMNDDVDVAAQY

>member
-23 LPMLAFAEDAPG
+23 LPMLAFAEDALG
-35 TGKKDVAWIGETGYP
+35 IGEVRNKRTSTKYT
-50 SLEAAVTA
+50 SLVKAVEEAQS
-58 AGDGA
+58 GD
-63 TITLGEGVYSLGG
+63 TIELGEGNYTLY
-76 TQNTQKVTTKS
+76 KVDSIGRTKGKD
-87 LTFVGAG
+87 LTFVGQG
-94 VDKTKWQIQAPQTKY
+94 TDKTAWNIGALVQDPKY
-109 GSDGWCNYSFDGS
+109 YGTEYNGDYSFDGAGTV
-122 DSITFQDMTVIG
+122 TFKNMTLRSGNANYLGFIRANNTVVDNCVI
-134 SVYPDGTIKAEDT
+134 
-147 QGYVRVQNIT
+147 
-157 LKDCVFNGRADY
+157 NGKTFY
-169 WGYTTTTFDN
+169 WGYQSAEFINT
-179 VTFNAPGT
+179 TFNAPNF
-187 TESGI
+187 
-192 SDTNYSLWTYTGNT
+192 DYALWTYSSPTMTFDT
-206 CTFKDCTFYSKGK
+206 CTFNATGK
-219 TINVYRH
+219 VINVY
-226 TDPGEDVTVNF
+226 TDYSAGKHDIRVYFN
-237 ENCTVNS
+237 NCTVNS
-244 NFATFALFSKTALN
+244 YSFGKQALN
-258 INDRY
+258 INDSN
-263 MGSHKF
+263 MGNYKY
-269 IINININDPKTITA
+269 IIKIYHPTVTA
-283 ARDTT
+283 ARDTM
-288 TCSQVFGFGGK
+288 TCSQVFGFGGNK
-299 TASNS
+299 DNNS

-310 WNNSVEPVW
+310 WNGDLVW
-319 KGGKIQT
+319 KDRKMQT

-332 EHDKAFTYTY
+332 EKEERAYRDGEKEEGAYRITDR
-342 SEWKKFDERNEWRD
+342 SEWTPSDVERIDKRE
-356 VTKTCDYCHRELE
+356 VTKKCKYCGWTKKEWE
-369 KHQETASVYRLQY
+369 YASVYRLQY
-382 NLNGGTGDETA
+382 NLNEGVGA
-393 YKDAFSH
+393 
-400 EKENVTLAAAPTR
+400 ENVDYSDANYRQNESVKLEAAPTR
-413 EGYKFAGWLSLNG
+413 EGYQFAGWLSQNG
-426 KLYNAG
+426 KLYKAE

-442 FTAQWKKKD
+442 FTAYWKKD

-527 DQDCKAESIT
+527 EQDYKAESIT
-537 FTMNGDVDVAAQY
+537 FTMNDDVDVAAQY

>member
-23 LPMLAFAEDAPG
+23 LPMLAFADDAPDAHAVKID
-35 TGKKDVAWIGETGYP
+35 GKEGSYAKLVDAVK
-50 SLEAAVTA
+50 AASS
-58 AGDGA
+58 GD
-63 TITLGEGVYSLGG
+63 TIILGEGNYTLYGIKSDD
-76 TQNTQKVTTKS
+76 TTKGKN
-87 LTFVGAG
+87 LTFVGQG
-94 VDKTKWQIQAPQTKY
+94 PDKTAWNIGAKVPDPANFGTEY
-109 GSDGWCNYSFDGS
+109 NGDYSFDGAGK
-122 DSITFQDMTVIG
+122 ITFKNMKLLSGKVDYLGFIRPNQTVVDHCDIYG
-134 SVYPDGTIKAEDT
+134 KT
-147 QGYVRVQNIT
+147 
-157 LKDCVFNGRADY
+157 FY
-169 WGYTTTTFDN
+169 WGYTSAVFTDTNFYAPDKDYAIWTYSSPTMEFDN
-179 VTFNAPGT
+179 CTFNT
-187 TESGI
+187 T
-192 SDTNYSLWTYTGNT
+192 
-206 CTFKDCTFYSKGK
+206 GK
-219 TINVYRH
+219 AINVY
-226 TDPGEDVTVNF
+226 TDYSAGKHDITVYFN
-237 ENCTVNS
+237 NCTVLNS
-244 NFATFALFSKTALN
+244 GSELKTALN
-258 INDRY
+258 INDSNMRPFKY
-263 MGSHKF
+263 
-269 IINININDPKTITA
+269 IIYIHNPQTINA
-283 ARDTT
+283 ALDTT
-288 TCSQVFGFGGK
+288 TCSRMFGFGGK
-299 TASNS
+299 EKEATNNK
-304 GRTEVY
+304 GKTDVY
-310 WNNSVEPVW
+310 VEGDLVW
-319 KGGKIQT
+319 TDGKMKT
-326 HSYTDG
+326 HSYTEG
-332 EHDKAFTYTY
+332 EKEDAYEITGRSDWTP
-342 SEWKKFDERNEWRD
+342 SVERVDECE
-356 VTKTCDYCHRELE
+356 VTKTCKYCGWTKKEW
-369 KHQETASVYRLQY
+369 ETASVYRLQY
-382 NLNGGTGDETA
+382 NLNEGVGDETA
-393 YKDAFSH
+393 NYNDAFYH
-400 EKENVTLAAAPTR
+400 ENESVTLAAAPTR
-413 EGYKFAGWLSLNG
+413 EGYQFAGWLSLNG
-426 KLYNAG
+426 KLYKAG

-442 FTAQWKKKD
+442 FTALWKKD

-469 NGDIDVTDT
+469 DGDIDVTDT

-502 TLDQTKVPEGMVFD
+502 TLDQTKVPDGMVFD

-522 FDLPL
+522 FELPL
-527 DQDCKAESIT
+527 EQDYKAESIT
-537 FTMNGDVDVAAQY
+537 FTMNDDVDVAAQY

-637 ARWAM
+637 ARWSM

>member
-23 LPMLAFAEDAPG
+23 LPMLAFAEDALG
-35 TGKKDVAWIGETGYP
+35 TGKVRNKRTGTIYT
-50 SLEAAVTA
+50 SLVTA
-58 AGDGA
+58 VQEAWSGD
-63 TITLGEGVYSLGG
+63 TIELGEGNYTLFEKNNNHAKAG
-76 TQNTQKVTTKS
+76 NKD
-87 LTFVGAG
+87 LTFVGQGPEVTTWIIGAM
-94 VDKTKWQIQAPQTKY
+94 VPNPALF
-109 GSDGWCNYSFDGS
+109 GSEYNGDYSFDGAGK
-122 DSITFQDMTVIG
+122 ITFKNMKLLSDDKGYGKAANYLGFIRPDQTV
-134 SVYPDGTIKAEDT
+134 VDH
-147 QGYVRVQNIT
+147 
-157 LKDCVFNGRADY
+157 CVINGKTFY
-169 WGYTTTTFDN
+169 WGYTSAVFTDT
-179 VTFNAPGT
+179 TFNAPS
-187 TESGI
+187 EDYAI
-192 SDTNYSLWTYTGNT
+192 WTYSSPTMIFDN
-206 CTFKDCTFYSKGK
+206 CTFNTTGK
-219 TINVYRH
+219 AINVYADYEAGQHDIR
-226 TDPGEDVTVNF
+226 VYFN
-237 ENCTVNS
+237 NCTVNS
-244 NFATFALFSKTALN
+244 SILNKQALN
-258 INDRY
+258 INDSNMRPY
-263 MGSHKF
+263 KY
-269 IINININDPKTITA
+269 IIHIDNPQTIDA
-283 ARDTT
+283 ALSNT
-288 TCSQVFGFGGK
+288 TCSQLFGFKEDKSTGFTGNTGYTDVYLGGDL
-299 TASNS
+299 
-304 GRTEVY
+304 
-310 WNNSVEPVW
+310 VW
-319 KGGKIQT
+319 TNGKMKT
-326 HSYTDG
+326 HSYTVG
-332 EHDKAFTYTY
+332 EKEDAYEITGRSDWTP
-342 SEWKKFDERNEWRD
+342 SVERVDECE
-356 VTKTCDYCHRELE
+356 VTKTCKYCGWTKKELE
-369 KHQETASVYRLQY
+369 HASVYRLQY
-382 NLNGGTGDETA
+382 NLNEGVDDETA
-393 YKDAFSH
+393 YKDAYSR
-400 EKENVTLAAAPTR
+400 EKESVKLAAAPTR
-413 EGYKFAGWLSLNG
+413 EGYQFAGWLSQNG
-426 KLYNAG
+426 KLYKAE

-442 FTAQWKKKD
+442 FTAYWKKD

-469 NGDIDVTDT
+469 NGGIDVTDT
-478 LETSTD
+478 LDTSTD
-484 EASGKQTC
+484 ETSGKQTC

-516 LWSTGK
+516 LWSTGE
-522 FDLPL
+522 LPL
-527 DQDCKAESIT
+527 DQDYKAESIT

-647 PDLNDQD
+647 PDLNNQD

>member
-23 LPMLAFAEDAPG
+23 LPMLAFAEDATG
-35 TGKKDVAWIGETGYP
+35 TGETYVAWIGDQGYT
-50 SLEAAVTA
+50 SLVDAVNAAKKGTTT
-58 AGDGA
+58 
-63 TITLGEGVYSLGG
+63 TITLGEGEYDLYKKISENELAG
-76 TQNTQKVTTKS
+76 KE
-87 LTFVGAG
+87 LTFVGKGA
-94 VDKTKWQIQAPQTKY
+94 DKTIW
-109 GSDGWCNYSFDGS
+109 N
-122 DSITFQDMTVIG
+122 IG
-134 SVYPDGTIKAEDT
+134 YAIDQPKAEDGDYDLGGAEKVT
-147 QGYVRVQNIT
+147 FEKMTLQCGTGDYHGFVRIHNTVV
-157 LKDCVFNGRADY
+157 KDCVINGKTFY
-169 WGYTTTTFDN
+169 WGYTSAVFKDT
-179 VTFNAPGT
+179 TFNAP
-187 TESGI
+187 SGDYAI
-192 SDTNYSLWTYTGNT
+192 WTYSSPTM
-206 CTFKDCTFYSKGK
+206 TFDNCIFNASGK
-219 TINVYRH
+219 VINVY
-226 TDPGEDVTVNF
+226 TDYGAGKQDITVNF
-237 ENCTVNS
+237 DNCTVNS
-244 NFATFALFSKTALN
+244 STFFIYKQALN
-258 INDRY
+258 INDSN
-263 MGSHKF
+263 MGNCKY
-269 IINININDPKTITA
+269 IININDPTVTA
-283 ARDTT
+283 VRDTT

-299 TASNS
+299 KGNNT
-304 GRTEVY
+304 GHTEVY

-319 KGGKIQT
+319 KEGKMQT

-332 EHDKAFTYTY
+332 EHDKAFTTTY
-342 SEWKKFDERNEWRD
+342 SEWTKFDERNEWRD
-356 VTKTCDYCHRELE
+356 ATTTCNYCHRELE

-382 NLNGGTGDETA
+382 NLNEGVGAENADYNDA
-393 YKDAFSH
+393 YSR
-400 EKENVTLAAAPTR
+400 EKESVTLAAAPTR
-413 EGYKFAGWLSLNG
+413 EGYQFAGWLSLNG

-442 FTAQWKKKD
+442 FTAQWKKD

-492 LVPDGAEVTV
+492 LVSDGAEVTV

-527 DQDCKAESIT
+527 DQDYKAESIA

-583 TDLVGQMWGLPY
+583 TDLVGKMWGLPY

-637 ARWAM
+637 ARWSM

>member
-23 LPMLAFAEDAPG
+23 LPMLAFADDAPG
-35 TGKKDVAWIGETGYP
+35 TGETYVAWNENQGHKGYP
-50 SLEAAVTA
+50 SLEAAVENA
-58 AGDGA
+58 SSDD
-63 TITLGEGVYSLGG
+63 TITLGEGNYTLYNIPS
-76 TQNTQKVTTKS
+76 TDTTKGKN
-87 LTFVGAG
+87 LTFVGQG
-94 VDKTKWQIQAPQTKY
+94 PDKTAWNIGDKVPDPKNY
-109 GSDGWCNYSFDGS
+109 GTEYNGDYSFDGAKTV
-122 DSITFQDMTVIG
+122 TFKNMTLRSGKVDYLGFIRIDNTVVENCVI
-134 SVYPDGTIKAEDT
+134 
-147 QGYVRVQNIT
+147 
-157 LKDCVFNGRADY
+157 NGKTDY
-169 WGYTTTTFDN
+169 WGYTSAVFKDT
-179 VTFNAPGT
+179 TFNAPNGQ
-187 TESGI
+187 
-192 SDTNYSLWTYTGNT
+192 YALWTYCSPIMTFDT
-206 CTFKDCTFYSKGK
+206 CTFNANGK
-219 TINVYRH
+219 AINVY
-226 TDPGEDVTVNF
+226 TDYSAGDHDITVNF
-237 ENCTVNS
+237 NNCTVNS
-244 NFATFALFSKTALN
+244 NFQSYVSMFSNNKTALN
-258 INDRY
+258 INDSN
-263 MGSHKF
+263 MGSHKY
-269 IINININDPKTITA
+269 IININDPKTITA
-283 ARDTT
+283 ARDKTT
-288 TCSQVFGFGGK
+288 TCSQMFGFGGK
-299 TASNS
+299 AATNNK
-304 GRTEVY
+304 GKTDVY
-310 WNNSVEPVW
+310 LNGELVW
-319 KGGKIQT
+319 TNGKMQT

-332 EHDKAFTYTY
+332 EHDQAFTTTY
-342 SEWKKFDERNEWRD
+342 SEWKTIDARNEWRD
-356 VTKTCDYCHRELE
+356 VTKTCNYCGRLLE
-369 KHQETASVYRLQY
+369 EHKEIASVYRLQY
-382 NLNGGTGDETA
+382 NLNEGDGAENADYNDA
-393 YKDAFSH
+393 YSR
-400 EKENVTLAAAPTR
+400 EKESVTLAAAPTR
-413 EGYKFAGWLSLNG
+413 EGYQFAGWLSFNG

-442 FTAQWKKKD
+442 FTAYWKKD

-469 NGDIDVTDT
+469 DGDIDVTDT

-492 LVPDGAEVTV
+492 FVPDGAEVTV
-502 TLDQTKVPEGMVFD
+502 TLDQTKVPDGMLFD

-522 FDLPL
+522 FELPL
-527 DQDCKAESIT
+527 EQDYKAESIT

>member
-23 LPMLAFAEDAPG
+23 LPMLAFADDAADAYAVKIDGKEGSYAKLEDA
-35 TGKKDVAWIGETGYP
+35 VR
-50 SLEAAVTA
+50 AASS
-58 AGDGA
+58 GD
-63 TITLGEGVYSLGG
+63 TIILGEGNYTLY
-76 TQNTQKVTTKS
+76 NKIDKAEIKDKD
-87 LTFVGAG
+87 LTFVGQG
-94 VDKTKWQIQAPQTKY
+94 PDKTAWNIGAKVPDPANFGTEY
-109 GSDGWCNYSFDGS
+109 RGDYSFDGAGTV
-122 DSITFQDMTVIG
+122 TFKNMTLRSGNANYLGFIRANNTVVDHCVI
-134 SVYPDGTIKAEDT
+134 
-147 QGYVRVQNIT
+147 
-157 LKDCVFNGRADY
+157 NGKTFY
-169 WGYTTTTFDN
+169 WGYESAKFINT
-179 VTFNAPGT
+179 TFNAP
-187 TESGI
+187 SGDYAI
-192 SDTNYSLWTYTGNT
+192 WTYSSPIMTFDT
-206 CTFKDCTFYSKGK
+206 CTFNATGK
-219 TINVYRH
+219 VINVY
-226 TDPGEDVTVNF
+226 TDYGAGKQDITVNF
-237 ENCTVNS
+237 NNCTVKS
-244 NFATFALFSKTALN
+244 ISWTSAATFKTALKIDDHN
-258 INDRY
+258 
-263 MGSHKF
+263 MGNYKY
-269 IINININDPKTITA
+269 IINITDPNVTA

-288 TCSQVFGFGGK
+288 TCSQVFGFGDKKGVK
-299 TASNS
+299 EGNNS

-310 WNNSVEPVW
+310 WNNNAEPVW
-319 KGGKIQT
+319 KEGKMQT

-342 SEWKKFDERNEWRD
+342 SEWRKIDARNETRD
-356 VTKTCDYCHRELE
+356 ETKTCNYCGWW
-369 KHQETASVYRLQY
+369 ETYKNKDVASVYRLQY
-382 NLNGGTGDETA
+382 NLNEGVGAENADYNDA
-393 YKDAFSH
+393 YSR
-400 EKENVTLAAAPTR
+400 EKESVKLEAAPTR
-413 EGYKFAGWLSLNG
+413 EGYQFAGWLSLNG
-426 KLYNAG
+426 KLYKAG
-432 SELVLTGDEV
+432 SELELTGDEV
-442 FTAQWKKKD
+442 FTAQWKKD

-516 LWSTGK
+516 LWSTGE
-522 FDLPL
+522 LPL
-527 DQDCKAESIT
+527 DQDYKAESIT

>member
-23 LPMLAFAEDAPG
+23 LPMLAFADDAPDAYAVKID
-35 TGKKDVAWIGETGYP
+35 GKEGSYAKLVDAVK
-50 SLEAAVTA
+50 AASS
-58 AGDGA
+58 GD
-63 TITLGEGVYSLGG
+63 TIILGEGNYTLYGIKSDD
-76 TQNTQKVTTKS
+76 TTKGKN
-87 LTFVGAG
+87 LTFVGQG
-94 VDKTKWQIQAPQTKY
+94 PDKTAWNIGDKVPDPSKY
-109 GSDGWCNYSFDGS
+109 GTEYNGDYSFDGAKTV
-122 DSITFQDMTVIG
+122 TFKNMTLRSGVVDYLGFIRIDNTVVENCVI
-134 SVYPDGTIKAEDT
+134 
-147 QGYVRVQNIT
+147 
-157 LKDCVFNGRADY
+157 NGKTDY
-169 WGYTTTTFDN
+169 WGYTSAVFKDT
-179 VTFNAPGT
+179 TFNAP
-187 TESGI
+187 S
-192 SDTNYSLWTYTGNT
+192 SNYALWTYCSPTMTFNN
-206 CTFKDCTFYSKGK
+206 CTFNANGK
-219 TINVYRH
+219 AINVY
-226 TDPGEDVTVNF
+226 TDYSAGDHDITVNF
-237 ENCTVNS
+237 NNCTVNS
-244 NFATFALFSKTALN
+244 NFQSYVSMFSNNKTALN
-258 INDRY
+258 INDSN
-263 MGSHKF
+263 MGSHKY
-269 IINININDPKTITA
+269 IININDPKTITA
-283 ARDTT
+283 ARDKTT
-288 TCSQVFGFGGK
+288 TCSQMFGFGGK
-299 TASNS
+299 AATNNK
-304 GRTEVY
+304 GKTDVY
-310 WNNSVEPVW
+310 LNGELVW
-319 KGGKIQT
+319 TNGKMQT

-332 EHDKAFTYTY
+332 EHDQAFTTTY
-342 SEWKKFDERNEWRD
+342 SDWTRIDARNEWRD
-356 VTKTCDYCHRELE
+356 VTKTCNYCGWSEKHREV
-369 KHQETASVYRLQY
+369 ASVYRLQY
-382 NLNGGTGDETA
+382 NLNEGVGDATA
-393 YKDAFSH
+393 NYSDANYR
-400 EKENVTLAAAPTR
+400 ENESVTLAAAPTR
-413 EGYKFAGWLSLNG
+413 EGYQFAGWLSLKG
-426 KLYNAG
+426 KLYKAG

-442 FTAQWKKKD
+442 FTAQWKKD

-469 NGDIDVTDT
+469 NGGIDVTDT

-484 EASGKQTC
+484 ETSGKQTC

-516 LWSTGK
+516 LWSTGE
-522 FDLPL
+522 LPL
-527 DQDCKAESIT
+527 DQDYKAESIT
-537 FTMNGDVDVAAQY
+537 FTMNDDVDVAAQY

-654 TELPPEQVKFYPD
+654 TELSPEQVKFYPD

>member
-23 LPMLAFAEDAPG
+23 LPMLAFADDAPD
-35 TGKKDVAWIGETGYP
+35 TPVAWNKKKNKSYT
-50 SLEAAVTA
+50 SLVDAVKEADS
-58 AGDGA
+58 GD
-63 TITLGEGVYSLGG
+63 TITLGEGNYTLYG
-76 TQNTQKVTTKS
+76 TDSDETTTRGKD
-87 LTFVGAG
+87 LTFVGQG
-94 VDKTKWQIQAPQTKY
+94 TDKTAWNIGALVPDPANFGTEY
-109 GSDGWCNYSFDGS
+109 NGDYSFDGAGTV
-122 DSITFQDMTVIG
+122 TFKNMTLRSG
-134 SVYPDGTIKAEDT
+134 KADYL
-147 QGYVRVQNIT
+147 GFI
-157 LKDCVFNGRADY
+157 RADQTVVDNCVINGKTFY
-169 WGYTTTTFDN
+169 WGYTSAVFKNT
-179 VTFNAPGT
+179 TFNAP
-187 TESGI
+187 SGDYAI
-192 SDTNYSLWTYTGNT
+192 WTYSSPTMIFDN
-206 CTFKDCTFYSKGK
+206 CTFNTTGK
-219 TINVYRH
+219 AINVYADHEAGSHDIR
-226 TDPGEDVTVNF
+226 VYFN
-237 ENCTVNS
+237 NCTVNS
-244 NFATFALFSKTALN
+244 SILNKQALN
-258 INDRY
+258 INDSNMRPY
-263 MGSHKF
+263 KY
-269 IINININDPKTITA
+269 IIHIDNPQTIDA
-283 ARDTT
+283 ALSNT
-288 TCSQVFGFGGK
+288 TCSQLFGFKEDKTTGFTGNTGYTDVYLGGDL
-299 TASNS
+299 
-304 GRTEVY
+304 
-310 WNNSVEPVW
+310 VW
-319 KGGKIQT
+319 TDGKMKT
-326 HSYTDG
+326 HSYTVG
-332 EHDKAFTYTY
+332 EKEDAYEITGRSDWTP
-342 SEWKKFDERNEWRD
+342 SVERVDECE
-356 VTKTCDYCHRELE
+356 VTKTCKYCGWTKKELE
-369 KHQETASVYRLQY
+369 HASVYRLQY
-382 NLNGGTGDETA
+382 NLNEGVGDATA
-393 YKDAFSH
+393 DYNDAYSR
-400 EKENVTLAAAPTR
+400 EKESVTLAAAPTR
-413 EGYKFAGWLSLNG
+413 EGYQFAGWLSLNG
-426 KLYNAG
+426 KLYKAG

-442 FTAQWKKKD
+442 FTAYWKKD

-469 NGDIDVTDT
+469 DGGIDVTDT

-522 FDLPL
+522 FELPL
-527 DQDCKAESIT
+527 EQDYKAESIT

-583 TDLVGQMWGLPY
+583 TDLVGKMWGLPY

>member
-1 MKQKSQNRFL
+1 MKQKSQNRFF

-23 LPMLAFAEDAPG
+23 LPMLAFADDAPG
-35 TGKKDVAWIGETGYP
+35 TGEVLNKRTGTIYTSLKDAVI
-50 SLEAAVTA
+50 AAQS
-58 AGDGA
+58 DD
-63 TITLGEGVYSLGG
+63 TIELGEGNYTLYQISSEGM
-76 TQNTQKVTTKS
+76 TKGKN
-87 LTFVGAG
+87 LTFVGQG
-94 VDKTKWQIQAPQTKY
+94 PDKTAWNIGAEVPDPNLLGTEY
-109 GSDGWCNYSFDGS
+109 NGDYSFDGAGTV
-122 DSITFQDMTVIG
+122 TFKNMTLRSGDKDYLGFIRIDNTVVENCVI
-134 SVYPDGTIKAEDT
+134 
-147 QGYVRVQNIT
+147 
-157 LKDCVFNGRADY
+157 NGKTFY
-169 WGYTTTTFDN
+169 WGYESAKFINT
-179 VTFNAPGT
+179 TFNAP
-187 TESGI
+187 SGDYAI
-192 SDTNYSLWTYTGNT
+192 WTYSSPIMTFDT
-206 CTFKDCTFYSKGK
+206 CTFNATGK
-219 TINVYRH
+219 VINVY
-226 TDPGEDVTVNF
+226 TDYGAGKQDITVNF
-237 ENCTVNS
+237 NNCTVKS
-244 NFATFALFSKTALN
+244 ISWTSAATFKTALKIDDHN
-258 INDRY
+258 
-263 MGSHKF
+263 MGNYKY
-269 IINININDPKTITA
+269 IINITDPNVTA

-288 TCSQVFGFGGK
+288 TCSQVFGFGDKKGVK
-299 TASNS
+299 EGNNS

-310 WNNSVEPVW
+310 WNNNAEPVW
-319 KGGKIQT
+319 KEGKMQT

-342 SEWKKFDERNEWRD
+342 SEWRKIDARNETRD
-356 VTKTCDYCHRELE
+356 ETKTCNYCGWW
-369 KHQETASVYRLQY
+369 ETYKNKDVASVYRLQY
-382 NLNGGTGDETA
+382 NLNEGVGAENADYNDA
-393 YKDAFSH
+393 YSR
-400 EKENVTLAAAPTR
+400 EKESVKLEAAPTR
-413 EGYKFAGWLSLNG
+413 EGYQFAGWLSLNG
-426 KLYNAG
+426 KLYKAG
-432 SELVLTGDEV
+432 SELELTGDEV
-442 FTAQWKKKD
+442 FTAQWKKD

-516 LWSTGK
+516 LWSTGE
-522 FDLPL
+522 LPL
-527 DQDCKAESIT
+527 DQDYKAESIT

>member
-23 LPMLAFAEDAPG
+23 LPMLAFAADATG
-35 TGKKDVAWIGETGYP
+35 TGNAHAVMNKRTGTYYE
-50 SLEAAVTA
+50 SLQDAVIAAES
-58 AGDGA
+58 DD
-63 TITLGEGVYSLGG
+63 TIILGEGNYTLYKIDS
-76 TQNTQKVTTKS
+76 TKTTKGKN
-87 LTFVGAG
+87 LTFEGQG
-94 VDKTKWQIQAPQTKY
+94 PDKTAWNIGALVPDPNNFGTEY
-109 GSDGWCNYSFDGS
+109 NSDYSFDGAGK
-122 DSITFQDMTVIG
+122 ITFKNMTLRSGKADYLGFTRPDQTVVDNCVI
-134 SVYPDGTIKAEDT
+134 
-147 QGYVRVQNIT
+147 
-157 LKDCVFNGRADY
+157 NGKTFY
-169 WGYTTTTFDN
+169 WGYTSAVFKDTI
-179 VTFNAPGT
+179 FNAP
-187 TESGI
+187 SGDYAI
-192 SDTNYSLWTYTGNT
+192 WTYSSPTMIFDN
-206 CTFKDCTFYSKGK
+206 CTFNTTGK
-219 TINVYRH
+219 AVYVH
-226 TDPGEDVTVNF
+226 TDGTKQDITVYFN
-237 ENCTVNS
+237 NCTVNS
-244 NFATFALFSKTALN
+244 ELMLNKTAMKIDDSN
-258 INDRY
+258 MD
-263 MGSHKF
+263 SHKF
-269 IINININDPKTITA
+269 IIYINNPQTIDA
-283 ARDTT
+283 ARDTM
-288 TCSQVFGFGGK
+288 TCSKVFGFDGK
-299 TASNS
+299 SACNT

-310 WNNSVEPVW
+310 WNDSVEPVW
-319 KGGKIQT
+319 KDGKMQT

-332 EHDKAFTYTY
+332 EHDNAFTTSY
-342 SEWKKFDERNEWRD
+342 SEWETIDARNEWRD
-356 VTKTCDYCHRELE
+356 VTKTCDYCGWS
-369 KHQETASVYRLQY
+369 ETQKEIASVYRLQY
-382 NLNGGTGDETA
+382 NLNEGVGDENA
-393 YKDAFSH
+393 NYNDAFSH
-400 EKENVTLAAAPTR
+400 ENESVTLAAAPTR
-413 EGYKFAGWLSLNG
+413 EGYQFAGWLSLNG
-426 KLYNAG
+426 KLYKAG

-442 FTAQWKKKD
+442 FTAQWKKD

-478 LETSTD
+478 LEPSID
-484 EASGKQTC
+484 ETSGKQTC

-516 LWSTGK
+516 LWSTGE
-522 FDLPL
+522 LPL
-527 DQDCKAESIT
+527 DQDYKAESIT
-537 FTMNGDVDVAAQY
+537 FTMNDDVDVAAQY

-642 EHDLM
+642 EHDLL

>member
-23 LPMLAFAEDAPG
+23 LPMLAFAEDALG
-35 TGKKDVAWIGETGYP
+35 IGEVRNKRTGTKYT
-50 SLEAAVTA
+50 SLETAVKEA
-58 AGDGA
+58 DSGD
-63 TITLGEGVYSLGG
+63 TIKLGEGVYSLGD
-76 TQNTQKVTTKS
+76 THKVTDKS

-94 VDKTKWQIQAPQTKY
+94 ADRTTWKIQAPQAPY
-109 GSDGWCNYSFDGS
+109 GADGYCDYSFDGS

-134 SVYPDGTIKAEDT
+134 SVYPDGTIKANDT

-169 WGYTTTTFDN
+169 WGYTSTTFDN

-192 SDTNYSLWTYTGNT
+192 SSTNYSLWTYTGKT
-206 CTFKDCTFYSKGK
+206 YTFRDCTFNSNGK

-226 TDPGEDVTVNF
+226 VGPGYDVTVNF

-244 NFATFALFSKTALN
+244 NFQSYVSMFSNNKTALN
-258 INDRY
+258 INDST
-263 MGSHKF
+263 MGSHNKY
-269 IINININDPKTITA
+269 IININDPTVTA
-283 ARDTT
+283 ARDKT

-299 TASNS
+299 KASNS

-319 KGGKIQT
+319 KDGKMQT

-332 EHDKAFTYTY
+332 EHDNAFTTSY
-342 SEWKKFDERNEWRD
+342 SEWTRIDARNEMRD
-356 VTKTCDYCHRELE
+356 VTKTCDYCGWF
-369 KHQETASVYRLQY
+369 ETHKEIASVYRLQY
-382 NLNGGTGDETA
+382 NLNEGDGDETA
-393 YKDAFSH
+393 NYNEAFYH
-400 EKENVTLAAAPTR
+400 ENESVKLAAAPTR
-413 EGYKFAGWLSLNG
+413 EGYQFAGWLSLSG
-426 KLYNAG
+426 KLYKAG

-442 FTAQWKKKD
+442 FTAQWKKD

-464 TFAVK
+464 TFTVK
-469 NGDIDVTDT
+469 IGDIDVTDT
-478 LETSTD
+478 LETSTN

-527 DQDCKAESIT
+527 GQDCKAESIT
-537 FTMNGDVDVAAQY
+537 FTMNDDVKVAAQY

-583 TDLVGQMWGLPY
+583 TDLVGKMWGLPY

-642 EHDLM
+642 EHDLL

-654 TELPPEQVKFYPD
+654 AELPPEQVKFYPD